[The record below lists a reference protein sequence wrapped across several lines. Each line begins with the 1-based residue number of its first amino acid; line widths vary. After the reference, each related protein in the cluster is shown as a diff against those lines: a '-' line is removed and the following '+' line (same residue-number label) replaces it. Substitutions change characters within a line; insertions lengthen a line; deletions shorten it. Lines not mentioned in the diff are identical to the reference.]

1 MSDSSVKYTP
11 PGSENFTT
19 VYNGAYSAPAC
30 LNNTIKSVKSCTTA
44 REVPQRQYKSN
55 NKVVCINSRINN
67 QHLANRVQTL
77 EDKVKIL
84 SKEIQSITKVGNLNG
99 ECVSHITDCLSQEGP
114 DLSSESVRD
123 IFSGMSC
130 LTISPEPHYE
140 IVGGKRSRR
149 RRRKSVKRKRKQ
161 SKKNHRKTR
170 R

>member
-1 MSDSSVKYTP
+1 MSDESVECNKDWK
-11 PGSENFTT
+11 T
-19 VYNGAYSAPAC
+19 VYNGAKSAPAC
-30 LNNTIKSVKSCTTA
+30 LNNTLHSNKSCTTTS
-44 REVPQRQYKSN
+44 ELPQRQYKSN
-55 NKVVCINSRINN
+55 NKLVCINSRINN

-77 EDKVKIL
+77 ENKVKIL

-114 DLSSESVRD
+114 DSKSESVRD
-123 IFSGMSC
+123 IFSNVSD
-130 LTISPEPHYE
+130 LTQGG
-140 IVGGKRSRR
+140 GGKRSRR

>member
-1 MSDSSVKYTP
+1 M
-11 PGSENFTT
+11 
-19 VYNGAYSAPAC
+19 
-30 LNNTIKSVKSCTTA
+30 KSCTTA
-44 REVPQRQYKSN
+44 SELPQRQYKSN
-55 NKVVCINSRINN
+55 NNNFCTDKRIND
-67 QHLANRVQTL
+67 QILVKRVDTL
-77 EDKVKIL
+77 EQTVNRL

-99 ECVSHITDCLSQEGP
+99 ECVSHINLP
-114 DLSSESVRD
+114 DSSSESVRD